1 MLFLTKKYEKETKNM
16 IRKIKILF
24 ATLLLSVLFGV
35 PVLAGYVSFNF
46 SVDLSDD
53 MPDVEYSSN
62 ATKTN
67 NNNYATVDY
76 SNSNIT
82 SSDDFYFYVVGQYYD
97 YEEYSE
103 RVFANAA
110 QGTYYPKYIR
120 SVSRGNNYRLAG
132 QTYAYYV
139 HVEGEWEP

>member
-1 MLFLTKKYEKETKNM
+1 MSVYSDYHCDSS
-16 IRKIKILF
+16 ICSKIFI
-24 ATLLLSVLFGV
+24 
-35 PVLAGYVSFNF
+35 Y
-46 SVDLSDD
+46 DI
-53 MPDVEYSSN
+53 
-62 ATKTN
+62 
-67 NNNYATVDY
+67 
-76 SNSNIT
+76 NIE
-82 SSDDFYFYVVGQYYD
+82 D